1 MDPGSR
7 YTGWGVI
14 DVLGQ
19 RQTAVAWG
27 CVRLGDAAFDQRVRK
42 IYESLHDLV
51 GEYRPA
57 EAALEDVFVNR
68 NAMSALK
75 LGQARGAAMAA
86 IACMDVPISAY
97 PPARVK
103 QSIVGNGRAD
113 KTQVGHMVRALLGV
127 QKPIQADAADAL
139 AIAVCHAH
147 WRSSPAARLLAQ
159 SS

>member
-1 MDPGSR
+1 M
-7 YTGWGVI
+7 
-14 DVLGQ
+14 LGQ

-27 CVRLGDAAFDQRVRK
+27 CIRLGDAPFDQRVRK
-42 IYESLHDLV
+42 LFEDLDALL
-51 GEYRPA
+51 GEHRPQ

-86 IACMDVPISAY
+86 IACRDVPIAAY

-103 QSIVGNGRAD
+103 QSIVGSGRAD

-127 QKPIQADAADAL
+127 QKPIQTDAADAL
-139 AIAVCHAH
+139 AIALCHAH
-147 WRSSPAARLLAQ
+147 WRSSPNARRYC
-159 SS
+159 

>member
-1 MDPGSR
+1 
-7 YTGWGVI
+7 
-14 DVLGQ
+14 VLGQ

-27 CVRLGDAAFDQRVRK
+27 CIRLGDAPFDQRVRK
-42 IYESLHDLV
+42 LFEDLDALL
-51 GEYRPA
+51 GEHRPQ

-86 IACMDVPISAY
+86 IACRDVPIAAY

-103 QSIVGNGRAD
+103 QSIVGSGRAD

-127 QKPIQADAADAL
+127 QKPIQTDAADAL
-139 AIAVCHAH
+139 AIALCHAH
-147 WRSSPAARLLAQ
+147 WRSSPAARLADRK
-159 SS
+159 

>member
-1 MDPGSR
+1 M
-7 YTGWGVI
+7 
-14 DVLGQ
+14 LGQ

-27 CVRLGDAAFDQRVRK
+27 CIRLGDAPFDQRVRK
-42 IYESLHDLV
+42 LFEDLDALL
-51 GEYRPA
+51 GEHRPQ

-86 IACMDVPISAY
+86 IACRDVPIAAY

-103 QSIVGNGRAD
+103 QSIVGSGRAD

-127 QKPIQADAADAL
+127 QKPIQTDAADAL
-139 AIAVCHAH
+139 AIALCHAH
-147 WRSSPAARLLAQ
+147 WRSSPAARLAGRK
-159 SS
+159 